1 MKRTNSWLW
10 FAALA
15 LLMGMLLNSC
25 GGGGGGAGG
34 SGVVIQERVA
44 YLRVIDANTK
54 ESLNA
59 TVLFLTDQGEL
70 SFRRIVAGQAQSN
83 DEIALSIAQVLNR
96 NARIGDFLLRN
107 VPSNVR
113 FRGIWIRIPA
123 GYTAVVKH
131 TDSSG
136 KTRVIQLPVNP
147 NTSGGCLI
155 ASDKAG
161 VVGVVFGAPGLIDLG
176 TVEVYPN
183 DPNTPPPPINE
194 DCP

>member
-1 MKRTNSWLW
+1 MKRTDSWLW
-10 FAALA
+10 IAALSLLIGA
-15 LLMGMLLNSC
+15 LLSSC
-25 GGGGGGAGG
+25 GGGGAGVG
-34 SGVVIQERVA
+34 GVVIQERVA

-54 ESLNA
+54 APLNT
-59 TVLFLTDQGEL
+59 TVQFLTEQGEL

-83 DEIALSIAQVLNR
+83 DEMALSIARVLNP

-113 FRGIWIRIPA
+113 FRGIWIQIPA

-131 TDSSG
+131 G
-136 KTRVIQLPVNP
+136 ERVIQLPVNP
-147 NTSGGCLI
+147 NTGRGCLI
-155 ASDKAG
+155 ASEKAG
-161 VVGVVFGAPGLIDLG
+161 VVDAVFRPDLNDLG

>member
-1 MKRTNSWLW
+1 MKRTDSWLW
-10 FAALA
+10 IAALSLLTGA
-15 LLMGMLLNSC
+15 LLSSC
-25 GGGGGGAGG
+25 GGDGRAGVG
-34 SGVVIQERVA
+34 GVVIRERVA

-54 ESLNA
+54 APLRT
-59 TVLFLTDQGEL
+59 TVQFLTEQGEL
-70 SFRRIVAGQAQSN
+70 SFRRIVVGATDPNA
-83 DEIALSIAQVLNR
+83 EIDLNIARVLNP

-113 FRGIWIRIPA
+113 FRGIWIQIPA
-123 GYTAVVKH
+123 GYTAVIKH

-136 KTRVIQLPVNP
+136 NVRVIQLPVNP
-147 NTSGGCLI
+147 NTGRGCLI
-155 ASDKAG
+155 ASEKAG
-161 VVGVVFGAPGLIDLG
+161 VVDAVFSPDLNDLG

>member
-10 FAALA
+10 IAALS
-15 LLMGMLLNSC
+15 LLLGTLLSSC
-25 GGGGGGAGG
+25 GGGGGAGG

-44 YLRVIDANTK
+44 YLRVIDASTK
-54 ESLNA
+54 EPLST
-59 TVLFLTDQGEL
+59 TVQFLTDQGEL
-70 SFRRIVAGQAQSN
+70 SFRRIVAGQADPN
-83 DEIALSIAQVLNR
+83 TEIALNIARVLNA

-113 FRGIWIRIPA
+113 FRGVWIQIPQ
-123 GYTAVVKH
+123 GYTAVIKH
-131 TDSSG
+131 TDPSG
-136 KTRVIQLPVNP
+136 RVRVIQLPVNP
-147 NTSGGCLI
+147 NTSGGCLV
-155 ASDKAG
+155 ASEKAG
-161 VVGVVFGAPGLIDLG
+161 VAGVVFGAPGLIDLG